1 LIFTRWEITGQDK
14 TVDTRFG
21 YYYRQE
27 NCVHTGLKD
36 TRKYRNVHLGSRL
49 ENTKQEN
56 YVDIRL
62 KITRQEHCV
71 DIRLEILSKR
81 LPVKRT
87 V

>member
-21 YYYRQE
+21 YYYRQQ
-27 NCVHTGLKD
+27 NCVDTGLED
-36 TRKYRNVHLGSRL
+36 TRLQNCVDSRL
-49 ENTKQEN
+49 EITKQEN

-62 KITRQEHCV
+62 KTTRQENCV
-71 DIRLEILSKR
+71 DSRSEILRKR
-81 LPVKRT
+81 LPGKRT